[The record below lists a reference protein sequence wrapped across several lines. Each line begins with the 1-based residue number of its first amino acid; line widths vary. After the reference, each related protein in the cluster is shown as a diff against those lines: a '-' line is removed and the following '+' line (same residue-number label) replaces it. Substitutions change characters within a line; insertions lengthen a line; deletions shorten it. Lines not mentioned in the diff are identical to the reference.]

1 MENNNSKDIEVNKQN
16 DGSKEEVESNKCPI
30 EDIENLNLTDKSIN
44 EIKILEEK
52 LNELDETIIKDNEA
66 SYDLPSEAPTL
77 IQPGDTPLENQPL
90 PTTNVEENED
100 SGEISLEPISSTD
113 VEIKEKIAQIKSELN
128 AELTLKDKIRN
139 FFKPKKQ
146 KIIEKQLI
154 ENKAIELNK
163 NKKNVKYVQTDFKS
177 TIGLFSVFYS
187 RNDMTWRIMIAIF
200 AGLIMGL
207 VSFIFV
213 QNTGVVITGMSGI
226 FQGISRIVRV
236 FLFKNQESLNLDSN
250 KISSIYTAMFYG
262 TYLLA
267 NIPLI
272 IFSYK
277 KIGKNFT
284 ILSTI
289 VVLVSNILPMLLNLI
304 PNSDSI
310 TIFGKTISTE
320 YAIEHTNQSANLVE
334 KPSDLYKYGVNI
346 LTFINGNF
354 TFPNSN
360 VTTTILDA
368 PKFVSMFLYVLCA
381 GVVNGFAIAM
391 NMAIGGSTGG
401 LDFISFF
408 FAYKKNKSLKTLLI
422 SFNIVSVFLTTMLGS
437 YISAIIANPA
447 KYTGYEYFFSQNLL
461 TGFIYAFLL
470 SVMVSNLFPKDKVV
484 KIGIYSSKVVEIRNY
499 LYSKN
504 FNHSLTIN
512 TTTGGYSM
520 SQQQNIEIICMFME
534 IPRILEQL
542 RSCDKYALITI
553 TNMKGIDGKLMVES
567 AIN

>member
-16 DGSKEEVESNKCPI
+16 NDSKEEVESNKCPI

-52 LNELDETIIKDNEA
+52 LNELDNTIIKDGDA

-77 IQPGDTPLENQPL
+77 IQPGEIPLENQPL
-90 PTTNVEENED
+90 PTSTVEENED

-128 AELTLKDKIRN
+128 AELTWKDKIRN

-163 NKKNVKYVQTDFKS
+163 NKKNVKYVQTNFKS

-187 RNDMTWRIMIAIF
+187 RNDMKWRIMIAIF

-213 QNTGVVITGMSGI
+213 QNTGVVVTGMSGI

-236 FLFKNQESLNLDSN
+236 FLVKNQENLNLDAT
-250 KISSIYTAMFYG
+250 KISSIYSAMFYG

-304 PNSDSI
+304 PNSDAI

-320 YAIEHTNQSANLVE
+320 YIIDQNSLVE
-334 KPSDLYKYGVNI
+334 KKSDLTKYGVNI

-354 TFPNSN
+354 TFPNGGG
-360 VTTTILDA
+360 TATILDA

-381 GVVNGFAIAM
+381 GVINGFAIAM

-447 KYTGYEYFFSQNLL
+447 QYSGYEYFFSQNLL